1 MEATYNWEIEN
12 IGAVPRFT
20 DKNGVVRENVIKVV
34 NLAFVGR
41 RNKVVISRKKLVRL
55 SLMDLA
61 NFTDASQLTKETVLQ
76 WALDKLHPKEKED
89 LENNVKFELGD
100 LTSDSYLIAIDLD

>member
-1 MEATYNWEIEN
+1 MAATYNWEIET
-12 IGAVPRFT
+12 IAGVPRFT
-20 DKNGVVRENVIKVV
+20 DKNGIVRENVIKVV

-41 RNKVVISRKKLVRL
+41 RDKVVISKKKSVRL
-55 SLMDLA
+55 SMLDLA
-61 NFTDASQLTKETVLQ
+61 NFTDASQLTKQTVLQ

-89 LENNVKFELGD
+89 LENSVKFELGD